1 MNFEIFILGG
11 YGYFVWPAFIFT
23 FVSCFVFYLK
33 TKKAFQKEEEIFL
46 REFKQIQEAKIQTA
60 KKQEALPEALVS

>member
-1 MNFEIFILGG
+1 MNLEIFLFNG

-23 FVSCFVFYLK
+23 YVSCFVFYLK

-46 REFKQIQEAKIQTA
+46 REF
-60 KKQEALPEALVS
+60 

>member
-1 MNFEIFILGG
+1 MIIELLNLGG

-23 FVSCFVFYLK
+23 FASCFVFYLK
-33 TKKAFQKEEEIFL
+33 TKKAFQEEEEIFL
-46 REFKQIQEAKIQTA
+46 REFKQIQEEKTQTA